1 MINEWRYHFLGG
13 PLSGRTYLNREREI
27 HDKHGIVDFP
37 PTPEAWAKYRDAAAA
52 LQPHEQPPEMPPRVE
67 YRIAYTEAHLVGQ
80 EMMAE
85 FYMVPAT
92 LPPDQDIGFV
102 CRLAK
107 SAIDKL
113 NDMKASQ

>member
-27 HDKHGIVDFP
+27 HDEHGIVDFP
-37 PTPEAWAKYRDAAAA
+37 PTPEAWAKYR
-52 LQPHEQPPEMPPRVE
+52 
-67 YRIAYTEAHLVGQ
+67 Q
-80 EMMAE
+80 EMLAE
-85 FYMVPAT
+85 FYMVPAS
-92 LPPDQDIGFV
+92 LAPNQDIGFM

-113 NDMKASQ
+113 NDLKASK